1 MERRSRSY
9 REVRMERLANP
20 EVAAHY
26 LNATMEHSPDQL
38 LAALKNVAQA
48 RQMVKVAKDAG
59 VQRETLYACGGWKSY
74 AGDFDFGAECGGAA
88 ACVRC
93 RRVLTSGPRERFAN
107 GC

>member
-38 LAALKNVAQA
+38 LAALKNVA
-48 RQMVKVAKDAG
+48 
-59 VQRETLYACGGWKSY
+59 CGGWKSY